1 MAANIGNVAG
11 GHKANIANPKTSN
24 EAKEHSRQILDDLDS
39 SGELQ
44 ENASARDTDKNTG
57 NVFGGHKATL
67 KNPNVSEEAKQNSR
81 QFLEENDA
89 I

>member
-1 MAANIGNVAG
+1 MTE
-11 GHKANIANPKTSN
+11 ANIANPKTSN

-57 NVFGGHKATL
+57 NVFGGHKVDKFVYL
-67 KNPNVSEEAKQNSR
+67 HFES
-81 QFLEENDA
+81 F
-89 I
+89 